1 LKAKIQKDKGNF
13 KRNRRY
19 WSFIRTL
26 IESPEGLVEGQI
38 GVTSP
43 EFLFQCVN
51 DETKNLKQVSDD
63 SDAPV
68 PGTKHQQPLPCS
80 SAQWTV
86 PIMES
91 SSNWSDF
98 FLSSFKLNGSS
109 LRQSQSG
116 NCV

>member
-43 EFLFQCVN
+43 EFLFQSVN

-68 PGTKHQQPLPCS
+68 PGTRHQNHCLAHQHSGQFPS
-80 SAQWTV
+80 
-86 PIMES
+86 
-91 SSNWSDF
+91 WSHQATGQISF
-98 FLSSFKLNGSS
+98 FLLLN
-109 LRQSQSG
+109 
-116 NCV
+116 